1 AIVRKKDT
9 RAQIAAVVVSAMSG
23 VTDQLIELA
32 VRAAQKDRSYR
43 DILKKIGERHVR
55 TVKKLVGSKRRAHAQ
70 KEIEALMGYLREVA
84 TGVELVQELSPGAL
98 DYIVSYGERLSA
110 HVLHEALL
118 DRGVACEYLNAREII
133 TTDDNFGEAVVDFRA
148 TNRAIARHF
157 KTHKKLQ
164 VVTGFIASTAQKK
177 TTTLGRGGSDYTA
190 SILGA
195 ALNASVIEIWTD
207 VSGVYTADPRKVPG
221 ALPIKVMSYEEAVE
235 MSYFGAKVIHPPT
248 MAPAMQKKIPILIKN
263 TFEPEKTGTVI
274 GTKTESNGLVKG
286 ISSIGDL
293 AVLLVEGSGL
303 QRIRGASGRVFGAL
317 ARARVNVIMI
327 TQSSSQHSV
336 SFAIAPKDVERAR
349 EVVEEEFSLER
360 RSGLIGPVK
369 MERNLSILAIVG
381 EGMKERRGIA
391 GRLFSTLGRNGINV
405 IAIAQGS
412 SELNISVVIR
422 KEDQVKALNAVH
434 AAFFAPDQRI
444 LNIFLIGTG
453 VVGGALLSQIA
464 AQASKLEREH
474 GFSVRV
480 AGVAD
485 VKRMHFNP
493 AGIPPREW
501 RKLLA
506 TSRTKSNVSGFVAA
520 MKAMELPNS
529 VFVDCTAS
537 QRVADAYLSVL
548 RAGISIVTP
557 NKCANS
563 GSLASY
569 RALREVAARHG
580 VKFLYETN
588 VGAGLPVIGTLRDLL
603 LSGDTVEK
611 IEAVLSGTLSYIF
624 DNFEGEKRFSDIV
637 RKAREL
643 GYAEPDP
650 RNDLSGLDVA
660 RKILILAREIG
671 LPMELNDVK
680 VESLLSKRAA
690 GAKNVEKFFDVLK
703 RDDAAFEKKKRAAA
717 RERKVLRYIA
727 TLKNGKAAVRL
738 EAVDSKHP
746 FYALYGNDNVIA
758 FFTDRYKKSP
768 LIVQGPGAGA
778 DVTAAG
784 IFADILRT
792 ASNAL

>member
-1 AIVRKKDT
+1 
-9 RAQIAAVVVSAMSG
+9 
-23 VTDQLIELA
+23 
-32 VRAAQKDRSYR
+32 
-43 DILKKIGERHVR
+43 
-55 TVKKLVGSKRRAHAQ
+55 
-70 KEIEALMGYLREVA
+70 
-84 TGVELVQELSPGAL
+84 
-98 DYIVSYGERLSA
+98 
-110 HVLHEALL
+110 
-118 DRGVACEYLNAREII
+118 
-133 TTDDNFGEAVVDFRA
+133 
-148 TNRAIARHF
+148 
-157 KTHKKLQ
+157 
-164 VVTGFIASTAQKK
+164 
-177 TTTLGRGGSDYTA
+177 
-190 SILGA
+190 
-195 ALNASVIEIWTD
+195 
-207 VSGVYTADPRKVPG
+207 
-221 ALPIKVMSYEEAVE
+221 
-235 MSYFGAKVIHPPT
+235 
-248 MAPAMQKKIPILIKN
+248 
-263 TFEPEKTGTVI
+263 
-274 GTKTESNGLVKG
+274 
-286 ISSIGDL
+286 
-293 AVLLVEGSGL
+293 
-303 QRIRGASGRVFGAL
+303 
-317 ARARVNVIMI
+317 
-327 TQSSSQHSV
+327 
-336 SFAIAPKDVERAR
+336 
-349 EVVEEEFSLER
+349 
-360 RSGLIGPVK
+360 
-369 MERNLSILAIVG
+369 
-381 EGMKERRGIA
+381 
-391 GRLFSTLGRNGINV
+391 
-405 IAIAQGS
+405 
-412 SELNISVVIR
+412 
-422 KEDQVKALNAVH
+422 
-434 AAFFAPDQRI
+434 
-444 LNIFLIGTG
+444 
-453 VVGGALLSQIA
+453 
-464 AQASKLEREH
+464 
-474 GFSVRV
+474 
-480 AGVAD
+480 
-485 VKRMHFNP
+485 
-493 AGIPPREW
+493 
-501 RKLLA
+501 
-506 TSRTKSNVSGFVAA
+506 